1 MRKLEWV
8 RSVKTVWKDLQK
20 TELQNAEFIHTYIW
34 ANTHENMLLF
44 AKSIIWII
52 LETV

>member
-20 TELQNAEFIHTYIW
+20 TQLQNENFIHRDIQ

-44 AKSIIWII
+44 EKIIIWVI